1 MKKTLALVL
10 ALVMV
15 LALCACGGSSAP
27 AATTPAAE
35 PAAQPAAQPAAEPAA
50 APAEGGNQ
58 FDDFDTYELT
68 FSTHDPATSNNGKFL
83 QAWADKINE
92 ETEGHVEITVYFSE
106 ALASSK
112 DVADLVEQGG
122 CDMGWVYTT
131 FYPDRFPL
139 SDITSFPFLGFG
151 EPVSTTNTLWDL
163 YEKYPELQQEWSAY
177 KVLMLYGNPGMLFAS
192 TKGPVDSPEAVQNQ
206 VMRSPTGPVTDMM
219 NAMGGSPTVMGP
231 PDIFDSIQK
240 GVISGFVFEP
250 AGICNFSLQE
260 AATMWYT
267 DYAMYDGVFAYVMN
281 WDTWNSLPAEFQAI
295 FEANSLKEGSL
306 AAAKDFGD
314 AAEAAKKTIEDAGNT
329 WVTLTDEQ
337 IAAFQAVADEVNA
350 SWLQKYSE
358 KTGID
363 YAAYAADA
371 VNILAQYK

>member
-1 MKKTLALVL
+1 M
-10 ALVMV
+10 
-15 LALCACGGSSAP
+15 
-27 AATTPAAE
+27 
-35 PAAQPAAQPAAEPAA
+35 
-50 APAEGGNQ
+50 
-58 FDDFDTYELT
+58 DTYELT

-83 QAWADKINE
+83 QAWADTIKE
-92 ETEGHVEITVYFSE
+92 ETEGHVDITIYFSE

-163 YEKYPELQQEWSAY
+163 YEKYPELQDEWSAY

-192 TKGPVDSPEAVQNQ
+192 TKGPVDSPDAVKNQ
-206 VMRSPTGPVTDMM
+206 VMRSPTGPITDFM
-219 NAMGGSPTVMGP
+219 NAVGGSPTVMGP

-250 AGICNFSLQE
+250 AGITNFSLQD

-267 DYAMYDGVFAYVMN
+267 DYAMYDGVFAYIMN
-281 WDTWNSLPAEFQAI
+281 WDKWNSLPAEIQAV

-314 AAEAAKKTIEDAGNT
+314 AAEAAKKVIEDAGNT

-337 IAAFQAVADEVNA
+337 IAAFQAVAEEVNA
-350 SWLQKYSE
+350 SWLEKYTE

-371 VNILAQYK
+371 VATLAQYK